1 MAQAGQPLR
10 MSFAEYVA
18 FEKTADVKHE
28 YLDGQV
34 WSMAGGTLEHTQL
47 AANMIGELGARLHD
61 EPCKTFTADA
71 RVRVSATGLST
82 YPDVTVICGPIERDP
97 GDANTATNPTVIVEI
112 LSDSTEAYDR
122 GDKFV
127 HYRRIASLR
136 AYVLVSQHEP
146 RIEVYRRN
154 ADETWTL
161 EDARPGE
168 NAKIADLCAVP
179 VAAIYAGVALSPAPP
194 RAG

>member
-1 MAQAGQPLR
+1 MAQAAQPLR
-10 MSFAEYVA
+10 MSFLEYVA
-18 FEKTADVKHE
+18 FEKTAEVKHE

-34 WSMAGGTLEHTQL
+34 WAMAGGTLEHAQL
-47 AANMIGELGARLHD
+47 AANMIRELGTRL
-61 EPCKTFTADA
+61 EGGPCKTFTADA

-82 YPDVTVICGPIERDP
+82 YPDITVICGPIERDP
-97 GDANTATNPTVIVEI
+97 QDSNTATNPTVIVEI

-146 RIEVYRRN
+146 RIEIYRRN
-154 ADETWTL
+154 ADESWTL
-161 EDARPGE
+161 EHARGLETPTLRTKRQRPQG
-168 NAKIADLCAVP
+168 
-179 VAAIYAGVALSPAPP
+179 AAGAG
-194 RAG
+194 

>member
-1 MAQAGQPLR
+1 MAQAAQPLR
-10 MSFAEYVA
+10 MSFLEYVA
-18 FEKTADVKHE
+18 FERTADVKHE

-34 WSMAGGTLEHTQL
+34 WAMAGGTLEHAQL
-47 AANMIGELGARLHD
+47 AANMIRELGTRL
-61 EPCKTFTADA
+61 EGGPCKTFTADA
-71 RVRVSATGLST
+71 RVRVMATGLST
-82 YPDVTVICGPIERDP
+82 YPDITVICGPIERDP
-97 GDANTATNPTVIVEI
+97 EDPNTATNPTIIVEI

-127 HYRRIASLR
+127 HYRRIASLE

-154 ADETWTL
+154 ADASWTL
-161 EDARPGE
+161 EEARPGAD
-168 NAKIADLCAVP
+168 AKIAELCAVP
-179 VAAIYAGVALSPAPP
+179 VSAVYAGVALTPAPP